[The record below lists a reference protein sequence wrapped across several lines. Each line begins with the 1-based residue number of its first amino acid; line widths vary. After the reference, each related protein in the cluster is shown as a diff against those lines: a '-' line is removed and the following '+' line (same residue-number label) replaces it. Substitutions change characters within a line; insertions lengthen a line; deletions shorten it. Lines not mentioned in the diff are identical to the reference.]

1 MNVLFYEY
9 ILRMAISCYSLYL
22 ECTDNI
28 LYRLI
33 TVSVKIVIYS
43 FYHFHC
49 NRRINE
55 VCRTNLDGRG
65 TCKHEF
71 HSIFPVHDTSQAYD
85 GDFTALATCH
95 TIRKAMG
102 FTAAPDMPPGYSG
115 EYRTPAFRVYSHSQ
129 QGIDEGNTV
138 CTAIFGCAG
147 YFSDV
152 GNVRGELYDKCLF
165 VNLSAR
171 LSPLLRRPWR

>member
-55 VCRTNLDGRG
+55 VAVPIWMAEAPASMNSTASFQFMIPPKPMTG
-65 TCKHEF
+65 
-71 HSIFPVHDTSQAYD
+71 I
-85 GDFTALATCH
+85 FTALATCH

-102 FTAAPDMPPGYSG
+102 FTAAPDMPP
-115 EYRTPAFRVYSHSQ
+115 V
-129 QGIDEGNTV
+129 TV
-138 CTAIFGCAG
+138 ESIGRC
-147 YFSDV
+147 V
-152 GNVRGELYDKCLF
+152 P
-165 VNLSAR
+165 R
-171 LSPLLRRPWR
+171 L

>member
-9 ILRMAISCYSLYL
+9 ILRMAISCYSLYI

-71 HSIFPVHDTSQAYD
+71 HSIFPVHDTD
-85 GDFTALATCH
+85 
-95 TIRKAMG
+95 I
-102 FTAAPDMPPGYSG
+102 PPVTVESIGRLRSASIAI
-115 EYRTPAFRVYSHSQ
+115 PSRVLMR
-129 QGIDEGNTV
+129 ET
-138 CTAIFGCAG
+138 
-147 YFSDV
+147 
-152 GNVRGELYDKCLF
+152 
-165 VNLSAR
+165 LSAPPFSAAR
-171 LSPLLRRPWR
+171 AISVMSVTFGESFTISVFL

>member
-9 ILRMAISCYSLYL
+9 ILRMAISSYSLYL

-43 FYHFHC
+43 FY
-49 NRRINE
+49 
-55 VCRTNLDGRG
+55 T
-65 TCKHEF
+65 
-71 HSIFPVHDTSQAYD
+71 
-85 GDFTALATCH
+85 FTVTAGSMKFAVPIWMAEAPASMNSTASFQFMIPPKPMTGILPLWLLA
-95 TIRKAMG
+95 IPYVRQWVSP
-102 FTAAPDMPPGYSG
+102 AAPDSH
-115 EYRTPAFRVYSHSQ
+115 RLQWRVSDAAFRVYSHSQ

-165 VNLSAR
+165 VTERTAFTTSSA
-171 LSPLLRRPWR
+171 PWR